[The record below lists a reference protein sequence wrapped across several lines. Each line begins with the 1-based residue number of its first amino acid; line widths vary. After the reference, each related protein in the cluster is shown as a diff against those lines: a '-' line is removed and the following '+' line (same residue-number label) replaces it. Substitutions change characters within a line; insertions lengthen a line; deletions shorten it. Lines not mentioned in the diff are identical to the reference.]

1 MQAVKKFLKTALRNN
16 QITINFFA
24 VQKIGPF
31 SILIIKKWSTF
42 QDTGNF
48 LGLGEY
54 DDENLNDDVLL
65 PELINKPCCGTSTSS
80 TGVTDLTNASSDLVS
95 VMKNKPVVKPIDSND
110 SGMSSNPSGS
120 EESGKQV
127 LFKQVVT
134 IVQYATRKY
143 PLQ

>member
-16 QITINFFA
+16 QITINFFV
-24 VQKIGPF
+24 VQKIGSF

-80 TGVTDLTNASSDLVS
+80 TGVIDLTKTPLRLGISY
-95 VMKNKPVVKPIDSND
+95 
-110 SGMSSNPSGS
+110 
-120 EESGKQV
+120 EE
-127 LFKQVVT
+127 
-134 IVQYATRKY
+134 
-143 PLQ
+143 